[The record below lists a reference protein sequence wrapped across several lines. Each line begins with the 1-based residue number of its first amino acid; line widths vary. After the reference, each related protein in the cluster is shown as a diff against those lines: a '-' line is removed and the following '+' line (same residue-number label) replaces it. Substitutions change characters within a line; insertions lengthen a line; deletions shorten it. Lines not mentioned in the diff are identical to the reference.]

1 MKTIALFAALVPM
14 GAAFGAWTVEG
25 GDVSPAEPIAFAK
38 VAGHSHHCRKPGV
51 SEETTDANLFAW
63 TAKYHVDAFGV
74 GSPWT
79 ISNQVVY
86 SKNERADRDRYFGG
100 LKNDQMEEM
109 MDVAGNNAML
119 AGLNARGGGTLYY
132 LDNETPKS
140 CFGHMWYVGFKQ
152 TVPAWH
158 DYSQDRPCWY
168 SDYDNDTA
176 ERNALTGDYQ
186 RRRTYATIVAEQ
198 RSYGALAIWAHPTS
212 WWTKDGKNKG
222 PFVTNIATDMIPQLM
237 RDGYL
242 DGMTVQGYDPYH
254 ADYQNLW
261 FALLDLGYR
270 VPGFSELDLSP
281 SHGIEEKGTMLFN
294 WIPFLK
300 RPLTIDVIKA
310 EFRAA
315 HHTMSS
321 GPGLYMKVDG
331 NLQGAELESGAGKTH
346 KVEVFAWPADGE
358 KTLSRVQL
366 LGRGG
371 KVLAEKR
378 DFAGGRISW
387 TIAGDAE
394 GGWLVARVFGEND
407 ADFAEKR
414 QQIVKHC
421 ALTNPVWLRTDAFRA
436 PKPIPAP
443 DPLTI
448 REVRELEDFLLKGE
462 FRFDPRVTKELEP
475 GMVPVWA
482 FQIDKVRAALERA
495 AKRPLVVA
503 CVGDSITY
511 GHGASKREKTA
522 YPAQLQALLGDGWT
536 VLNFGHNARTALD
549 EGKEWNGRGG
559 MGYRKSPQL
568 AKALES
574 RPDVVLFMLGTNDS
588 KPVNWNDHADDV
600 KRDYEK
606 LVDDFLALTNAP
618 VVVIAASPFVKK
630 DSFSIRESVVG
641 GELVPWQRELAQ
653 RRGLPLVDAYSA
665 TKAAAATSYIGDG
678 VHPNDAGYGVLAEAF
693 AAKLRELEPKLR
705 AAKKN
710 AP

>member
-14 GAAFGAWTVEG
+14 GAAFGTWNVTG
-25 GDVSPAEPIAFAK
+25 GDVSPAEPIVFAK
-38 VAGHSHHCRKPGV
+38 AAGHSHHCRKPGV
-51 SEETTDANLFAW
+51 SEEVGENNLFAW
-63 TAKYHVDAFGV
+63 AAKYHLDSYGV

-79 ISNQVVY
+79 VSNRAVY
-86 SKNERADRDRYFGG
+86 ALNERADRDRYFGG

-109 MDVAGNNAML
+109 MDVAGNEAML
-119 AGLNARGGGTLYY
+119 RRLNERGGGMLFY

-176 ERNALTGDYQ
+176 ERNALTGDYHK
-186 RRRTYATIVAEQ
+186 RRTYATIVAEQ
-198 RSYGALAIWAHPTS
+198 RRYGALAIWAHPTS

-281 SHGIEEKGTMLFN
+281 THGIEEKGTMLFN
-294 WIPFLK
+294 WIPFLRRPYTIEELK
-300 RPLTIDVIKA
+300 R

-358 KTLSRVQL
+358 KKLSRVQL

-378 DFAGGRISW
+378 DFAGGCITW
-387 TIAGDAE
+387 NVAADAE
-394 GGWLVARVFGEND
+394 GGYLVARVFGEND

-414 QQIVKHC
+414 QQLVKHC
-421 ALTNPVWLRTDAFRA
+421 ALTNPV
-436 PKPIPAP
+436 
-443 DPLTI
+443 
-448 REVRELEDFLLKGE
+448 
-462 FRFDPRVTKELEP
+462 
-475 GMVPVWA
+475 
-482 FQIDKVRAALERA
+482 
-495 AKRPLVVA
+495 
-503 CVGDSITY
+503 
-511 GHGASKREKTA
+511 
-522 YPAQLQALLGDGWT
+522 
-536 VLNFGHNARTALD
+536 
-549 EGKEWNGRGG
+549 
-559 MGYRKSPQL
+559 
-568 AKALES
+568 
-574 RPDVVLFMLGTNDS
+574 
-588 KPVNWNDHADDV
+588 
-600 KRDYEK
+600 
-606 LVDDFLALTNAP
+606 
-618 VVVIAASPFVKK
+618 
-630 DSFSIRESVVG
+630 
-641 GELVPWQRELAQ
+641 
-653 RRGLPLVDAYSA
+653 
-665 TKAAAATSYIGDG
+665 
-678 VHPNDAGYGVLAEAF
+678 
-693 AAKLRELEPKLR
+693 
-705 AAKKN
+705 
-710 AP
+710 

>member
-14 GAAFGAWTVEG
+14 SAAFGAWTVEG

-176 ERNALTGDYQ
+176 ERNALTGDYHK
-186 RRRTYATIVAEQ
+186 RRTYATIVAEQ

-294 WIPFLK
+294 WIPFLN

-394 GGWLVARVFGEND
+394 GGWIVARVFGEND

-568 AKALES
+568 AKALAS

-588 KPVNWNDHADDV
+588 KPVNWNHADDV

-618 VVVIAASPFVKK
+618 VVVVAASPFVKK

-705 AAKKN
+705 AAKKK

>member
-1 MKTIALFAALVPM
+1 MGMMPFMSLLVAALPGVVLSASLFAV
-14 GAAFGAWTVEG
+14 GAAFGAWTVTG
-25 GDVSPAEPIAFAK
+25 GDESPAEPIAFAK
-38 VAGHSHHCRKPGV
+38 AAGHTHQCRKAGV
-51 SEETTDANLFAW
+51 SEAEGEANLFAW
-63 TAKYHVDAFGV
+63 AERHHLDSYGV

-79 ISNQVVY
+79 VSNRTVY
-86 SKNERADRDRYFGG
+86 GQNERADRDRYYGG
-100 LKNDQMEEM
+100 LKQDEMDAM
-109 MDVAGNNAML
+109 MDVAGNEAML
-119 AGLNARGGGTLYY
+119 RRLNERGGGMLFY

-168 SDYDNDTA
+168 SSYDDGKA
-176 ERNALTGDYQ
+176 ERNALTGDYH

-198 RSYGALAIWAHPTS
+198 RRYGALAIWAHPTS

-281 SHGIEEKGTMLFN
+281 THGIEEKGTMLFN
-294 WIPFLK
+294 WIPFLRRPYTIEELK
-300 RPLTIDVIKA
+300 R

-331 NLQGAELESGAGKTH
+331 NLQGACITWNVA
-346 KVEVFAWPADGE
+346 A
-358 KTLSRVQL
+358 
-366 LGRGG
+366 
-371 KVLAEKR
+371 
-378 DFAGGRISW
+378 
-387 TIAGDAE
+387 DAE
-394 GGWLVARVFGEND
+394 GGYLVARAFGEND

-414 QQIVKHC
+414 QQLVKHC

-462 FRFDPRVTKELEP
+462 FRFDPRVKKELEP

-495 AKRPLVVA
+495 A
-503 CVGDSITY
+503 
-511 GHGASKREKTA
+511 
-522 YPAQLQALLGDGWT
+522 
-536 VLNFGHNARTALD
+536 AR
-549 EGKEWNGRGG
+549 
-559 MGYRKSPQL
+559 
-568 AKALES
+568 
-574 RPDVVLFMLGTNDS
+574 
-588 KPVNWNDHADDV
+588 
-600 KRDYEK
+600 
-606 LVDDFLALTNAP
+606 
-618 VVVIAASPFVKK
+618 
-630 DSFSIRESVVG
+630 
-641 GELVPWQRELAQ
+641 
-653 RRGLPLVDAYSA
+653 
-665 TKAAAATSYIGDG
+665 
-678 VHPNDAGYGVLAEAF
+678 
-693 AAKLRELEPKLR
+693 
-705 AAKKN
+705 
-710 AP
+710 

>member
-176 ERNALTGDYQ
+176 ERNALTGDYHK
-186 RRRTYATIVAEQ
+186 RRTYATIVAEQ

-300 RPLTIDVIKA
+300 RPLTIDTIKA
-310 EFRAA
+310 EITRCRA
-315 HHTMSS
+315 
-321 GPGLYMKVDG
+321 V
-331 NLQGAELESGAGKTH
+331 
-346 KVEVFAWPADGE
+346 
-358 KTLSRVQL
+358 
-366 LGRGG
+366 
-371 KVLAEKR
+371 
-378 DFAGGRISW
+378 
-387 TIAGDAE
+387 
-394 GGWLVARVFGEND
+394 
-407 ADFAEKR
+407 
-414 QQIVKHC
+414 
-421 ALTNPVWLRTDAFRA
+421 
-436 PKPIPAP
+436 P
-443 DPLTI
+443 DST
-448 REVRELEDFLLKGE
+448 
-462 FRFDPRVTKELEP
+462 
-475 GMVPVWA
+475 
-482 FQIDKVRAALERA
+482 
-495 AKRPLVVA
+495 
-503 CVGDSITY
+503 
-511 GHGASKREKTA
+511 
-522 YPAQLQALLGDGWT
+522 
-536 VLNFGHNARTALD
+536 
-549 EGKEWNGRGG
+549 
-559 MGYRKSPQL
+559 
-568 AKALES
+568 
-574 RPDVVLFMLGTNDS
+574 
-588 KPVNWNDHADDV
+588 
-600 KRDYEK
+600 
-606 LVDDFLALTNAP
+606 
-618 VVVIAASPFVKK
+618 
-630 DSFSIRESVVG
+630 
-641 GELVPWQRELAQ
+641 
-653 RRGLPLVDAYSA
+653 
-665 TKAAAATSYIGDG
+665 
-678 VHPNDAGYGVLAEAF
+678 
-693 AAKLRELEPKLR
+693 
-705 AAKKN
+705 
-710 AP
+710 